1 MIRNYILI
9 AVRSLW
15 RNKVISLINLLGMA
29 VGFGI
34 FVTLLSWIRFDAR
47 FDKFHEDI
55 DRMYLLNIRL
65 TMNGGEYT
73 SQRTGGIYARVLK
86 EMFPQVENSC
96 RVSPPYQFELGVPVD
111 EAETGVSMKFY
122 DENQVVMVDS
132 NFFSYFSFPL
142 VEGDPGR
149 VFTARDQIVIT
160 ERLAKKLF
168 GDQSALNREI
178 KIGEG
183 GYFTVVAVA
192 QDPPVA
198 SSYQFNALLGFHVLE
213 EMGYPLEGYGGTMYF
228 NHFKLAEGTDL
239 ATLDEAINEHVQE
252 HLDADF
258 DSWFFMDRFDRLH
271 LFGESS
277 QGWIGYML
285 NVIMAVV
292 ILLIACINFI
302 NLTTAGSS
310 QRLKEIAIRKSAGA
324 SRRQLVIQFMSESY
338 ILLLLALYLGFFIAE
353 HLSGTIFQFFDI
365 YKEKI
370 PRGAGYWLLIVGV
383 YLLTGLLSGL
393 YPALKISGYRPLAF
407 FSGTGIENPR
417 SGRRSRRVLIVL
429 QFAFSIFF
437 ITVSIFIIRQF
448 TYLREA
454 DLGFNRDNVLYIRT
468 KGKVWNRYPLIKQD
482 LEQLSWVKGVTS
494 ASDIPVEVNYGD
506 IDWGERDG
514 EHNKFARVIRTSPD
528 FLSTFDIRLLD
539 GEYFTEDRDSLNYS
553 YVVVNRGL
561 VDYMG
566 WENPVGRDMYLWG
579 GDRTILGVVD
589 NIQFFPFT
597 LGAFDN
603 EALIYVYE
611 PVQDYVFVRVVPGTT
626 SGQLSDIEEV
636 FRKYNPGYELEYD
649 YVRNYKYGV
658 LNNADG
664 VSIVFKIFSAIAIF
678 IAVMGLLGLSLHNNT
693 RRTKEVGIHKAMGAR
708 TGSVMNLLLSEFM
721 KLVILSNLIALPL
734 AYLGLWRLFQ
744 FFSYSTEL
752 KLPVFVIVF
761 ICSVVFSMLTVM
773 YHAWRTARAN
783 PVVSLRYE

>member
-1 MIRNYILI
+1 M
-9 AVRSLW
+9 
-15 RNKVISLINLLGMA
+15 
-29 VGFGI
+29 
-34 FVTLLSWIRFDAR
+34 
-47 FDKFHEDI
+47 
-55 DRMYLLNIRL
+55 
-65 TMNGGEYT
+65 
-73 SQRTGGIYARVLK
+73 
-86 EMFPQVENSC
+86 
-96 RVSPPYQFELGVPVD
+96 
-111 EAETGVSMKFY
+111 
-122 DENQVVMVDS
+122 
-132 NFFSYFSFPL
+132 
-142 VEGDPGR
+142 
-149 VFTARDQIVIT
+149 
-160 ERLAKKLF
+160 
-168 GDQSALNREI
+168 
-178 KIGEG
+178 
-183 GYFTVVAVA
+183 
-192 QDPPVA
+192 
-198 SSYQFNALLGFHVLE
+198 
-213 EMGYPLEGYGGTMYF
+213 
-228 NHFKLAEGTDL
+228 
-239 ATLDEAINEHVQE
+239 
-252 HLDADF
+252 
-258 DSWFFMDRFDRLH
+258 
-271 LFGESS
+271 
-277 QGWIGYML
+277 
-285 NVIMAVV
+285 
-292 ILLIACINFI
+292 
-302 NLTTAGSS
+302 
-310 QRLKEIAIRKSAGA
+310 
-324 SRRQLVIQFMSESY
+324 
-338 ILLLLALYLGFFIAE
+338 
-353 HLSGTIFQFFDI
+353 
-365 YKEKI
+365 
-370 PRGAGYWLLIVGV
+370 
-383 YLLTGLLSGL
+383 
-393 YPALKISGYRPLAF
+393 
-407 FSGTGIENPR
+407 
-417 SGRRSRRVLIVL
+417 LIVL